1 MVFNRP
7 NLKKWKRGLRSK
19 CGDEIM
25 NMPILTEMEDNIRR
39 LSLAEQLW
47 LMERLVQRIKENTIN
62 EKSRFESDLIAMA
75 NDPQIQRELRE
86 IEEEFAFAEAD
97 GLDIS

>member
-1 MVFNRP
+1 
-7 NLKKWKRGLRSK
+7 
-19 CGDEIM
+19 M

-47 LMERLVQRIKENTIN
+47 LMERLVQRIKENTIS

-86 IEEEFAFAEAD
+86 IEEEFAFAKAD

>member
-7 NLKKWKRGLRSK
+7 KLKTWKRGLRSK

-25 NMPILTEMEDNIRR
+25 NMPILTEMEDNIRH

-75 NDPQIQRELRE
+75 NDPQIQRELRV

>member
-25 NMPILTEMEDNIRR
+25 NMPILTEMEDNIRH

>member
-1 MVFNRP
+1 
-7 NLKKWKRGLRSK
+7 
-19 CGDEIM
+19 M
-25 NMPILTEMEDNIRR
+25 NMPILTEMENNIRR

-62 EKSRFESDLIAMA
+62 ERSRFESDLIAMA

>member
-1 MVFNRP
+1 M
-7 NLKKWKRGLRSK
+7 
-19 CGDEIM
+19 M
-25 NMPILTEMEDNIRR
+25 NMPILTQMENNIGR

-62 EKSRFESDLIAMA
+62 EKSRFESDLVAMA

-86 IEEEFAFAEAD
+86 IEEEFAFAESD
-97 GLDIS
+97 GLDISV